1 MLFQEIRISAGIVF
15 ICFCWMLIIRINNLN
30 IWFNF
35 AKHQLKCLFL
45 LSKIRCYFSIS
56 QSKSDQNKE
65 MWHDKKC
72 INFKWYLN
80 RQDIK
85 YYDLK
90 KKKKKRCQL
99 HWSFHVFVPLDFS
112 QELYS
117 LNSTCA
123 SRYIRRVVKNASCSA
138 KAIYSETSNKGGAC
152 KDANS
157 VIRWDHMI

>member
-1 MLFQEIRISAGIVF
+1 ML
-15 ICFCWMLIIRINNLN
+15 
-30 IWFNF
+30 
-35 AKHQLKCLFL
+35 
-45 LSKIRCYFSIS
+45 FSIS

-99 HWSFHVFVPLDFS
+99 HWSFMFLSHWIS
-112 QELYS
+112 H
-117 LNSTCA
+117 
-123 SRYIRRVVKNASCSA
+123 KNLLTKQYMC
-138 KAIYSETSNKGGAC
+138 
-152 KDANS
+152 
-157 VIRWDHMI
+157 